1 VSGVQKI
8 LKQVV
13 ALSPRERVEL
23 EREMFVALDI
33 ARKLMPATKPMLT
46 GKESSEV
53 NFTVS
58 GESIHIQAPR
68 EIIEKIELRLL
79 LIGAKANPKSPYG
92 PWSAR
97 NDAAAS

>member
-1 VSGVQKI
+1 VSSVEKI

-23 EREMFVALDI
+23 EREMFGALDM

-46 GKESSEV
+46 GSEIRKV

-58 GESIHIQAPR
+58 GESLYIQAPR
-68 EIIEKIELRLL
+68 EIIEKIEHRLL
-79 LIGAKANPKSPYG
+79 LIGAKPNPKSPYG

-97 NDAAAS
+97 IDVAAS